1 MELTI
6 HNIKD
11 LLATNPRAVG
21 RALIVLRNRQTADER
36 SEEHTK
42 YRNGRGFRPCHARMG
57 TSMADFFEKRG
68 YLSEKQ
74 VAYWR
79 KPMADGNTRI
89 EIYARQLLEEAQA
102 KAAMK
107 YAETMSKKFRE
118 QAAGEDLGN
127 YAEEKMVWEEMN
139 GVA

>member
-1 MELTI
+1 MELTV
-6 HNIKD
+6 NTIKN

-36 SEEHTK
+36 SEENTK
-42 YRNGRGFRPCHARMG
+42 HRNGRGFRPCHARMG
-57 TSMADFFEKRG
+57 TNMADFFEKRG

-79 KPMADGNTRI
+79 KPMADGNSRI
-89 EIYARQLLEEAQA
+89 EIYARQLLEEARA
-102 KAAMK
+102 KAAK
-107 YAETMSKKFRE
+107 KLALDSVKKFRE
-118 QAAGEDLGN
+118 REEGEDVGN

-139 GVA
+139 RVA

>member
-6 HNIKD
+6 RNIKN
-11 LLATNPRAVG
+11 LLATNDRAIG
-21 RALIVLRNRQTADER
+21 RALVVLKNRQTADER
-36 SEEHTK
+36 AQEQTK
-42 YRNGRGFRPCHARMG
+42 YRNGRGFRPCHARVG
-57 TSMADFFEKRG
+57 VGMAEFFEKRG
-68 YLSEKQ
+68 ALTEKQ

-79 KPMADGNTRI
+79 TPMADGNSRI

-107 YAETMSKKFRE
+107 YAQETAKKFRE
-118 QAAGEDLGN
+118 REASEDVGN
-127 YAEEKMVWEEMN
+127 YAEEKTVWEEAN